1 MPAGSTESV
10 TQPTA
15 VLDASLVL
23 AWALPDEDPDGRA
36 EAVLAHLARGEILVP
51 AHWRAE
57 VGNGVLMA
65 YRRGR
70 LALGSIAPILAQAS
84 TLRLTVDAEGAH
96 DAWSEPLRL
105 SLASGLTLYDAI
117 YLELAIRNGLS
128 LATLDAA
135 LREAARNR
143 GVPLLPA

>member
-1 MPAGSTESV
+1 MPEPV
-10 TQPTA
+10 A

-23 AWALPDEDPDGRA
+23 AWALPDEDLDGRA
-36 EAVLAHLARGEILVP
+36 EAVLAQLARGEILVP
-51 AHWRAE
+51 PHWRAE

-65 YRRGR
+65 FRRGR
-70 LALGSIAPILAQAS
+70 LALGSIPQILAQAS
-84 TLRLTVDAEGAH
+84 TLRLAVDGEGAD
-96 DAWSEPLRL
+96 DAWAEPLRL

-117 YLELAIRNGLS
+117 YLELAMRRGLA

-135 LREAARNR
+135 LREAARER

>member
-1 MPAGSTESV
+1 MAEPA
-10 TQPTA
+10 A

-23 AWALPDEDPDGRA
+23 AWALPDEDAEGRA
-36 EAVLAHLARGEILVP
+36 EAVLAHLSRGKILVP

-96 DAWSEPLRL
+96 DAWAEPLRL
-105 SLASGLTLYDAI
+105 SLACGLTLYDAI
-117 YLELAIRNGLS
+117 YLELALRHAHA

-135 LREAARNR
+135 LREAARER

>member
-1 MPAGSTESV
+1 MPE
-10 TQPTA
+10 PTA

-23 AWALPDEDPDGRA
+23 AWALPDEDLDGRA
-36 EAVLAHLARGEILVP
+36 EAVLAELARGDIMVP

-65 YRRGR
+65 FRRGR
-70 LALGSIAPILAQAS
+70 LALGSIAPILAQAA
-84 TLRLTVDAEGAH
+84 TLRLVVDGVGAE
-96 DAWSEPLRL
+96 DAWAGPMRI

-117 YLELAIRNGLS
+117 YLELAIRRALP

-135 LREAARNR
+135 LREAARER
-143 GVPLLPA
+143 SVPLLPA